1 MYRHGPR
8 VFFAPSSGF
17 ARDLRRCRS
26 VKLALAA
33 CGLAALGVGG
43 CAQNPQQLAAAS
55 HGKEYFPSS
64 VYGRASERVVADGQP
79 IPHGGGQYL
88 VGKPYT
94 VAGKTYYPSE
104 RRVVQVGN
112 ASWYGDAFHGRK
124 TANGEIY
131 DRDGFTAAHPTMPLP
146 SYARVTNLRNNY
158 SMIVRV
164 NDRGP
169 YASNRIMDVS
179 RRTAEALDF
188 KRYGTAQLK
197 VEYVGPASLK
207 GSEDAKLYATLRND
221 GPAHLEGEPI
231 MVAEARPAPVRV
243 ASLAPYV
250 PAAEEAEARPA
261 RRHREM
267 RQERHEERQEERQEE
282 VAAREPSPEPRR
294 YVARPEAVEAAYRRF
309 GTTHEVARAPM
320 PPRYTQRYAEATD
333 TEVRREPRRRD
344 DRQVAYLSPRDGA
357 PHLPIRDLLPPSR
370 YDGGHYGGHD
380 VDYDAPMHVARYGG
394 RSMVPPARPLD
405 DREIAPRHR
414 VVEARTTRYRDD

>member
-1 MYRHGPR
+1 
-8 VFFAPSSGF
+8 
-17 ARDLRRCRS
+17 
-26 VKLALAA
+26 
-33 CGLAALGVGG
+33 
-43 CAQNPQQLAAAS
+43 
-55 HGKEYFPSS
+55 
-64 VYGRASERVVADGQP
+64 
-79 IPHGGGQYL
+79 
-88 VGKPYT
+88 
-94 VAGKTYYPSE
+94 
-104 RRVVQVGN
+104 
-112 ASWYGDAFHGRK
+112 
-124 TANGEIY
+124 
-131 DRDGFTAAHPTMPLP
+131 
-146 SYARVTNLRNNY
+146 
-158 SMIVRV
+158 MIVRV

-357 PHLPIRDLLPPSR
+357 PHLPIRDPAAAIALRWRSLWRPRCRLRRADARGPLRRAFDGAARAPHSMTAKSR
-370 YDGGHYGGHD
+370 RATGSS
-380 VDYDAPMHVARYGG
+380 R
-394 RSMVPPARPLD
+394 RARPA
-405 DREIAPRHR
+405 IA
-414 VVEARTTRYRDD
+414 TTDQP